1 MNRYYLSVFLFAL
14 FFVMFSF
21 SQSHNGAGN
30 KKELSQ
36 DDERKVIN
44 LTLDSFNLA
53 ASKAD
58 FNAYFDFYTPDAIFT
73 GTDAT
78 ERWNKEE
85 FMAFAKPYFDRG
97 RAWSY
102 TTLGRH
108 IYFDTS
114 GKLAWFDELLN
125 TQMKICRGSGV
136 LVKQADG
143 WKLKQYILSVTVPNN
158 LMGELVKKK
167 APEEDTLMDRLRKK
181 M

>member
-30 KKELSQ
+30 KKGLSQ
-36 DDERKVIN
+36 DEERKVIN

-53 ASKAD
+53 ASKAN
-58 FNAYFDFYTPDAIFT
+58 FKAYFDFYTSDAIFT

-108 IYFDTS
+108 IYFDKS

-158 LMGELVKKK
+158 LMSELVRKK
-167 APEEDTLMDRLRKK
+167 APEEDTLMDKLRKK